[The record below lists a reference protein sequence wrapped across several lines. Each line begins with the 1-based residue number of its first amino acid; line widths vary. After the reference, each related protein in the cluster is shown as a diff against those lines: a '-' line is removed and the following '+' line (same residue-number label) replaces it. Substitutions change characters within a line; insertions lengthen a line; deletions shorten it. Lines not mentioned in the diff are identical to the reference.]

1 MTTPTTTT
9 NPAAAAALQAND
21 AMLGLIYDWIEEAE
35 EFLSSGDDDDDVI
48 VVGHSQRAMS
58 AISNSILGSLIVAGV
73 VLGIAAIGIMAGAT
87 PSTTAA
93 RGSGTISPAE
103 VAACQEIP
111 SK

>member
-48 VVGHSQRAMS
+48 AGMKPRFNCLNLFRVPQRHNVSYVPPFAPVGRY
-58 AISNSILGSLIVAGV
+58 AITGWF
-73 VLGIAAIGIMAGAT
+73 
-87 PSTTAA
+87 
-93 RGSGTISPAE
+93 RE
-103 VAACQEIP
+103 W
-111 SK
+111 